1 MLNILMQKE
10 FVIAKC
16 DVYCRWTGP
25 FPRYRCYVNDELFSE
40 RTWIWND
47 VYLEESFQIQ
57 AVPGRY
63 TVRVELLDTE
73 HASIKVRNLRVD
85 TGHGFVA
92 PDGRVEILA
101 AGASH
106 EST

>member
-1 MLNILMQKE
+1 MQTE

-25 FPRYRCYVNDELFSE
+25 YPRYRCYVNDELFTE
-40 RTWIWND
+40 RTWIWTD

-57 AVPGRY
+57 APVGKY

-73 HASIKVRNLRVD
+73 HASIKVRNVRVD
-85 TGHGFVA
+85 HGPAVIA
-92 PDGRVEILA
+92 PDGRVQIYTPEKPN
-101 AGASH
+101 
-106 EST
+106 EDT

>member
-1 MLNILMQKE
+1 MQKE

-16 DVYCRWTGP
+16 DVYCKWTGP

-40 RTWIWND
+40 RTWIWRD
-47 VYLEESFQIQ
+47 AYLEESFQIQ

-85 TGHGFVA
+85 TGHGHIGR
-92 PDGRVEILA
+92 DGLLHINRSGKLD
-101 AGASH
+101 

>member
-1 MLNILMQKE
+1 MQTE
-10 FVIAKC
+10 FIIAKY

-25 FPRYRCYVNDELFSE
+25 YPRYRCYVNDELFSE

-57 AVPGRY
+57 APVGKY

-73 HASIKVRNLRVD
+73 HASIKVRN
-85 TGHGFVA
+85 F
-92 PDGRVEILA
+92 RVEQGPGLIGRD
-101 AGASH
+101 GALHVYTPEKSN
-106 EST
+106 ESA

>member
-1 MLNILMQKE
+1 MQTE

-25 FPRYRCYVNDELFSE
+25 YPRYRCYVNGELFSE
-40 RTWIWND
+40 RTWIWQD

-57 AVPGRY
+57 APVGKY

-73 HASIKVRNLRVD
+73 HASIKVRNLRVEN
-85 TGHGFVA
+85 GPAVIA
-92 PDGRVEILA
+92 PDGRVHIYTPER
-101 AGASH
+101 SN